1 MLNQDGDCGE
11 AYTYISMLPLIPG
24 RLANIMALASG
35 GKLLA
40 EIS

>member
-11 AYTYISMLPLIPG
+11 AYTYISMLPLTPG
-24 RLANIMALASG
+24 TLANIMALAIG
-35 GKLLA
+35 GKLIA